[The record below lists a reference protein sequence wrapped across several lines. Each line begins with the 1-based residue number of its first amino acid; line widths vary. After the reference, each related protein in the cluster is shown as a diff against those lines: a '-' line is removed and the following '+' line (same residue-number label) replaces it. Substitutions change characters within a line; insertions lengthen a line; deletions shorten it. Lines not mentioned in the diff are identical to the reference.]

1 MEIGPLGRV
10 VFESN
15 RNAQDPG
22 ERKWCGRA
30 GEGHWE
36 NGAAPIDGL

>member
-1 MEIGPLGRV
+1 MELGPLGRDV
-10 VFESN
+10 VESN

-22 ERKWCGRA
+22 KGKGRRCA

-36 NGAAPIDGL
+36 DGAAPIDWP